1 MNPTVLAT
9 VNQKGGVAKTTSC
22 INIGAAMAREGKKV
36 LLVDTD
42 PQASMTISLG
52 NQQPDQLAP
61 TIADLMTKVMNDVP
75 IAPGEGIL
83 HHPEGIDLLPANIAL
98 AGTEVSLVNAM
109 SRETILK
116 QVLARNRQDYDCII
130 IDCMPSLGM
139 LTINALAAADR
150 VIIPVQ
156 AHYLSAKGLEQL
168 LQTIAKVRRQMN
180 PKLKIDG
187 ILMTMVDGRTNNAKE
202 ITALIRETYG
212 GKIKVFET
220 AIPNSVRAAEASLTG
235 KSILSTT
242 PAARWRRRIVRSRRR
257 CFSLKSSGRKPSL
270 TSYDDIFSTEASRQQ
285 EQIQRLA
292 LSKLHPFKDHPFRVL
307 DDDRMM
313 ETVESVKEYGVLVPI
328 IARPMADGGYEIVSG
343 HRRKR
348 ACELA
353 GLNEIPAIV
362 RDLDDDEAVIIMVDS
377 NLQRENILPSE
388 RAKAYQMKL
397 EAIKHQGERRD
408 LTSRQLVGKLEAADL
423 IGQDTG
429 ESGRQIQRILRLN
442 NLEPPLID
450 KVDAGKL
457 AFTPAVELSY
467 LKPEEQQWLDT
478 ALENTQQTPSLS
490 QAQRMKRES
499 KQGTLSEQ
507 GIMEIMTEN
516 KQTVPAK
523 GSVVLPQEKLTKY
536 FPRSYTTEQMEKV
549 IFKLLDYWMRKRQM
563 SQER

>member
-1 MNPTVLAT
+1 M
-9 VNQKGGVAKTTSC
+9 
-22 INIGAAMAREGKKV
+22 
-36 LLVDTD
+36 
-42 PQASMTISLG
+42 
-52 NQQPDQLAP
+52 
-61 TIADLMTKVMNDVP
+61 
-75 IAPGEGIL
+75 
-83 HHPEGIDLLPANIAL
+83 
-98 AGTEVSLVNAM
+98 
-109 SRETILK
+109 
-116 QVLARNRQDYDCII
+116 
-130 IDCMPSLGM
+130 
-139 LTINALAAADR
+139 
-150 VIIPVQ
+150 
-156 AHYLSAKGLEQL
+156 
-168 LQTIAKVRRQMN
+168 
-180 PKLKIDG
+180 
-187 ILMTMVDGRTNNAKE
+187 
-202 ITALIRETYG
+202 
-212 GKIKVFET
+212 
-220 AIPNSVRAAEASLTG
+220 
-235 KSILSTT
+235 
-242 PAARWRRRIVRSRRR
+242 
-257 CFSLKSSGRKPSL
+257 KSSGRKPSL
-270 TSYDDIFSTEASRQQ
+270 TSYDEIFSTEASRQQ
-285 EQIQRLA
+285 EQIQSLV
-292 LSKLHPFKDHPFRVL
+292 LSELHPFKDHPFRVL

-388 RAKAYQMKL
+388 RAKAYQMKM
-397 EAIKHQGERRD
+397 EAMRRKAGRPSKEN
-408 LTSRQLVGKLEAADL
+408 SRQVVGNFEMADV
-423 IGQDTG
+423 IGKETG
-429 ESGRQIQRILRLN
+429 ESGRQVQRFIRLN

-490 QAQRMKRES
+490 QAQRLKRES

-516 KQTVPAK
+516 KQTIPVK

>member
-1 MNPTVLAT
+1 M
-9 VNQKGGVAKTTSC
+9 
-22 INIGAAMAREGKKV
+22 
-36 LLVDTD
+36 
-42 PQASMTISLG
+42 
-52 NQQPDQLAP
+52 
-61 TIADLMTKVMNDVP
+61 
-75 IAPGEGIL
+75 
-83 HHPEGIDLLPANIAL
+83 
-98 AGTEVSLVNAM
+98 
-109 SRETILK
+109 
-116 QVLARNRQDYDCII
+116 
-130 IDCMPSLGM
+130 
-139 LTINALAAADR
+139 
-150 VIIPVQ
+150 
-156 AHYLSAKGLEQL
+156 
-168 LQTIAKVRRQMN
+168 
-180 PKLKIDG
+180 
-187 ILMTMVDGRTNNAKE
+187 
-202 ITALIRETYG
+202 
-212 GKIKVFET
+212 
-220 AIPNSVRAAEASLTG
+220 
-235 KSILSTT
+235 
-242 PAARWRRRIVRSRRR
+242 
-257 CFSLKSSGRKPSL
+257 KSSGRKPSL

-292 LSKLHPFKDHPFRVL
+292 LSELHPFKDHPFRVL

-353 GLNEIPAIV
+353 GMNEIPAIV

-429 ESGRQIQRILRLN
+429 ESGRQIHRILRLN

-516 KQTVPAK
+516 KQTIPVK

>member
-1 MNPTVLAT
+1 M
-9 VNQKGGVAKTTSC
+9 
-22 INIGAAMAREGKKV
+22 
-36 LLVDTD
+36 
-42 PQASMTISLG
+42 
-52 NQQPDQLAP
+52 
-61 TIADLMTKVMNDVP
+61 
-75 IAPGEGIL
+75 
-83 HHPEGIDLLPANIAL
+83 
-98 AGTEVSLVNAM
+98 
-109 SRETILK
+109 
-116 QVLARNRQDYDCII
+116 
-130 IDCMPSLGM
+130 
-139 LTINALAAADR
+139 
-150 VIIPVQ
+150 
-156 AHYLSAKGLEQL
+156 
-168 LQTIAKVRRQMN
+168 
-180 PKLKIDG
+180 
-187 ILMTMVDGRTNNAKE
+187 
-202 ITALIRETYG
+202 
-212 GKIKVFET
+212 
-220 AIPNSVRAAEASLTG
+220 
-235 KSILSTT
+235 
-242 PAARWRRRIVRSRRR
+242 
-257 CFSLKSSGRKPSL
+257 KSSGRKPSL
-270 TSYDDIFSTEASRQQ
+270 TSYDEIFSTEASRQQ
-285 EQIQRLA
+285 EQIQSLV
-292 LSKLHPFKDHPFRVL
+292 LSELHPFKDHPFRVL

-353 GLNEIPAIV
+353 GMNEIPAIV

-549 IFKLLDYWMRKRQM
+549 IFKLLDYWVRKR
-563 SQER
+563 

>member
-1 MNPTVLAT
+1 M
-9 VNQKGGVAKTTSC
+9 
-22 INIGAAMAREGKKV
+22 
-36 LLVDTD
+36 
-42 PQASMTISLG
+42 
-52 NQQPDQLAP
+52 
-61 TIADLMTKVMNDVP
+61 
-75 IAPGEGIL
+75 
-83 HHPEGIDLLPANIAL
+83 
-98 AGTEVSLVNAM
+98 
-109 SRETILK
+109 
-116 QVLARNRQDYDCII
+116 
-130 IDCMPSLGM
+130 
-139 LTINALAAADR
+139 
-150 VIIPVQ
+150 
-156 AHYLSAKGLEQL
+156 
-168 LQTIAKVRRQMN
+168 
-180 PKLKIDG
+180 
-187 ILMTMVDGRTNNAKE
+187 
-202 ITALIRETYG
+202 
-212 GKIKVFET
+212 
-220 AIPNSVRAAEASLTG
+220 
-235 KSILSTT
+235 
-242 PAARWRRRIVRSRRR
+242 
-257 CFSLKSSGRKPSL
+257 KSSGRKPSL

-292 LSKLHPFKDHPFRVL
+292 LSELHPFKDHPFRVL

-328 IARPMADGGYEIVSG
+328 IARPMPDGGYEIVSG

-353 GLNEIPAIV
+353 GMNEIPAIV

-516 KQTVPAK
+516 KQTVPPK

>member
-1 MNPTVLAT
+1 M
-9 VNQKGGVAKTTSC
+9 
-22 INIGAAMAREGKKV
+22 
-36 LLVDTD
+36 
-42 PQASMTISLG
+42 
-52 NQQPDQLAP
+52 
-61 TIADLMTKVMNDVP
+61 
-75 IAPGEGIL
+75 
-83 HHPEGIDLLPANIAL
+83 
-98 AGTEVSLVNAM
+98 
-109 SRETILK
+109 
-116 QVLARNRQDYDCII
+116 
-130 IDCMPSLGM
+130 
-139 LTINALAAADR
+139 
-150 VIIPVQ
+150 
-156 AHYLSAKGLEQL
+156 
-168 LQTIAKVRRQMN
+168 
-180 PKLKIDG
+180 
-187 ILMTMVDGRTNNAKE
+187 
-202 ITALIRETYG
+202 
-212 GKIKVFET
+212 
-220 AIPNSVRAAEASLTG
+220 
-235 KSILSTT
+235 
-242 PAARWRRRIVRSRRR
+242 
-257 CFSLKSSGRKPSL
+257 KSSGRKPSL

-292 LSKLHPFKDHPFRVL
+292 LSELHPFKDHPFRVL

-353 GLNEIPAIV
+353 GLKEIPAIV

-408 LTSRQLVGKLEAADL
+408 LTSDQVGQKLKVAVERVAENA
-423 IGQDTG
+423 G
-429 ESGRQIQRILRLN
+429 ESKSQVQRFIRLN

-516 KQTVPAK
+516 KQTIPVK

-549 IFKLLDYWMRKRQM
+549 IFKLLDYWVRKRQM

>member
-1 MNPTVLAT
+1 M
-9 VNQKGGVAKTTSC
+9 
-22 INIGAAMAREGKKV
+22 
-36 LLVDTD
+36 
-42 PQASMTISLG
+42 
-52 NQQPDQLAP
+52 
-61 TIADLMTKVMNDVP
+61 
-75 IAPGEGIL
+75 
-83 HHPEGIDLLPANIAL
+83 
-98 AGTEVSLVNAM
+98 
-109 SRETILK
+109 
-116 QVLARNRQDYDCII
+116 
-130 IDCMPSLGM
+130 
-139 LTINALAAADR
+139 
-150 VIIPVQ
+150 
-156 AHYLSAKGLEQL
+156 
-168 LQTIAKVRRQMN
+168 
-180 PKLKIDG
+180 
-187 ILMTMVDGRTNNAKE
+187 
-202 ITALIRETYG
+202 
-212 GKIKVFET
+212 
-220 AIPNSVRAAEASLTG
+220 
-235 KSILSTT
+235 
-242 PAARWRRRIVRSRRR
+242 
-257 CFSLKSSGRKPSL
+257 KSSGRKPSL

-292 LSKLHPFKDHPFRVL
+292 LSELHPFKDHPFRVL

-348 ACELA
+348 ACEMA

-408 LTSRQLVGKLEAADL
+408 LTSDQVGQKLKVAVERVAENA
-423 IGQDTG
+423 G
-429 ESGRQIQRILRLN
+429 ESKSQVQRFIRLN

>member
-1 MNPTVLAT
+1 
-9 VNQKGGVAKTTSC
+9 
-22 INIGAAMAREGKKV
+22 
-36 LLVDTD
+36 
-42 PQASMTISLG
+42 
-52 NQQPDQLAP
+52 
-61 TIADLMTKVMNDVP
+61 
-75 IAPGEGIL
+75 
-83 HHPEGIDLLPANIAL
+83 
-98 AGTEVSLVNAM
+98 
-109 SRETILK
+109 
-116 QVLARNRQDYDCII
+116 
-130 IDCMPSLGM
+130 
-139 LTINALAAADR
+139 
-150 VIIPVQ
+150 
-156 AHYLSAKGLEQL
+156 
-168 LQTIAKVRRQMN
+168 
-180 PKLKIDG
+180 
-187 ILMTMVDGRTNNAKE
+187 
-202 ITALIRETYG
+202 
-212 GKIKVFET
+212 
-220 AIPNSVRAAEASLTG
+220 
-235 KSILSTT
+235 
-242 PAARWRRRIVRSRRR
+242 
-257 CFSLKSSGRKPSL
+257 LKSSGRKPSL

-549 IFKLLDYWMRKRQM
+549 IFKLLDYWVRKRQM

>member
-1 MNPTVLAT
+1 M
-9 VNQKGGVAKTTSC
+9 
-22 INIGAAMAREGKKV
+22 
-36 LLVDTD
+36 
-42 PQASMTISLG
+42 
-52 NQQPDQLAP
+52 
-61 TIADLMTKVMNDVP
+61 
-75 IAPGEGIL
+75 
-83 HHPEGIDLLPANIAL
+83 
-98 AGTEVSLVNAM
+98 
-109 SRETILK
+109 
-116 QVLARNRQDYDCII
+116 
-130 IDCMPSLGM
+130 
-139 LTINALAAADR
+139 
-150 VIIPVQ
+150 
-156 AHYLSAKGLEQL
+156 
-168 LQTIAKVRRQMN
+168 
-180 PKLKIDG
+180 
-187 ILMTMVDGRTNNAKE
+187 
-202 ITALIRETYG
+202 
-212 GKIKVFET
+212 
-220 AIPNSVRAAEASLTG
+220 
-235 KSILSTT
+235 
-242 PAARWRRRIVRSRRR
+242 
-257 CFSLKSSGRKPSL
+257 KSSGRKPSL

-292 LSKLHPFKDHPFRVL
+292 LSELHPFKDHPFRVL

-328 IARPMADGGYEIVSG
+328 IARPMPDGGYEIVSG

-408 LTSRQLVGKLEAADL
+408 LTSDQVGQKLKVAVERVAENA
-423 IGQDTG
+423 G
-429 ESGRQIQRILRLN
+429 ESKSQVQRFIRLN

-516 KQTVPAK
+516 KQTIPVK

>member
-1 MNPTVLAT
+1 M
-9 VNQKGGVAKTTSC
+9 
-22 INIGAAMAREGKKV
+22 
-36 LLVDTD
+36 
-42 PQASMTISLG
+42 
-52 NQQPDQLAP
+52 
-61 TIADLMTKVMNDVP
+61 
-75 IAPGEGIL
+75 
-83 HHPEGIDLLPANIAL
+83 
-98 AGTEVSLVNAM
+98 
-109 SRETILK
+109 
-116 QVLARNRQDYDCII
+116 
-130 IDCMPSLGM
+130 
-139 LTINALAAADR
+139 
-150 VIIPVQ
+150 
-156 AHYLSAKGLEQL
+156 
-168 LQTIAKVRRQMN
+168 
-180 PKLKIDG
+180 
-187 ILMTMVDGRTNNAKE
+187 
-202 ITALIRETYG
+202 
-212 GKIKVFET
+212 
-220 AIPNSVRAAEASLTG
+220 
-235 KSILSTT
+235 
-242 PAARWRRRIVRSRRR
+242 
-257 CFSLKSSGRKPSL
+257 KSSGRKPSL
-270 TSYDDIFSTEASRQQ
+270 TSYDEIFSTEASRQQ
-285 EQIQRLA
+285 EQIQSLV
-292 LSKLHPFKDHPFRVL
+292 LSELHPFKDHPFRVL

-353 GLNEIPAIV
+353 GLKEIPAIV

-516 KQTVPAK
+516 KQTVPPK

>member
-1 MNPTVLAT
+1 M
-9 VNQKGGVAKTTSC
+9 
-22 INIGAAMAREGKKV
+22 
-36 LLVDTD
+36 
-42 PQASMTISLG
+42 
-52 NQQPDQLAP
+52 
-61 TIADLMTKVMNDVP
+61 
-75 IAPGEGIL
+75 
-83 HHPEGIDLLPANIAL
+83 
-98 AGTEVSLVNAM
+98 
-109 SRETILK
+109 
-116 QVLARNRQDYDCII
+116 
-130 IDCMPSLGM
+130 
-139 LTINALAAADR
+139 
-150 VIIPVQ
+150 
-156 AHYLSAKGLEQL
+156 
-168 LQTIAKVRRQMN
+168 
-180 PKLKIDG
+180 
-187 ILMTMVDGRTNNAKE
+187 
-202 ITALIRETYG
+202 
-212 GKIKVFET
+212 
-220 AIPNSVRAAEASLTG
+220 
-235 KSILSTT
+235 
-242 PAARWRRRIVRSRRR
+242 
-257 CFSLKSSGRKPSL
+257 KSSGRKPSL

-292 LSKLHPFKDHPFRVL
+292 LSELHPFKDHPFRVL

-348 ACELA
+348 VCELA

-516 KQTVPAK
+516 KQTIPAK

-549 IFKLLDYWMRKRQM
+549 IFKLLDYWVRKRQM

>member
-1 MNPTVLAT
+1 
-9 VNQKGGVAKTTSC
+9 
-22 INIGAAMAREGKKV
+22 
-36 LLVDTD
+36 
-42 PQASMTISLG
+42 
-52 NQQPDQLAP
+52 
-61 TIADLMTKVMNDVP
+61 
-75 IAPGEGIL
+75 
-83 HHPEGIDLLPANIAL
+83 
-98 AGTEVSLVNAM
+98 
-109 SRETILK
+109 
-116 QVLARNRQDYDCII
+116 
-130 IDCMPSLGM
+130 
-139 LTINALAAADR
+139 
-150 VIIPVQ
+150 
-156 AHYLSAKGLEQL
+156 
-168 LQTIAKVRRQMN
+168 
-180 PKLKIDG
+180 
-187 ILMTMVDGRTNNAKE
+187 
-202 ITALIRETYG
+202 
-212 GKIKVFET
+212 
-220 AIPNSVRAAEASLTG
+220 
-235 KSILSTT
+235 
-242 PAARWRRRIVRSRRR
+242 
-257 CFSLKSSGRKPSL
+257 
-270 TSYDDIFSTEASRQQ
+270 
-285 EQIQRLA
+285 
-292 LSKLHPFKDHPFRVL
+292 
-307 DDDRMM
+307 MM

-467 LKPEEQQWLDT
+467 LKPEEQQWVDT

-516 KQTVPAK
+516 KQTIPAK

-549 IFKLLDYWMRKRQM
+549 IFKLLDYWVRKRQM

>member
-1 MNPTVLAT
+1 M
-9 VNQKGGVAKTTSC
+9 
-22 INIGAAMAREGKKV
+22 
-36 LLVDTD
+36 
-42 PQASMTISLG
+42 
-52 NQQPDQLAP
+52 
-61 TIADLMTKVMNDVP
+61 
-75 IAPGEGIL
+75 
-83 HHPEGIDLLPANIAL
+83 
-98 AGTEVSLVNAM
+98 
-109 SRETILK
+109 
-116 QVLARNRQDYDCII
+116 
-130 IDCMPSLGM
+130 
-139 LTINALAAADR
+139 
-150 VIIPVQ
+150 
-156 AHYLSAKGLEQL
+156 
-168 LQTIAKVRRQMN
+168 
-180 PKLKIDG
+180 
-187 ILMTMVDGRTNNAKE
+187 
-202 ITALIRETYG
+202 
-212 GKIKVFET
+212 
-220 AIPNSVRAAEASLTG
+220 
-235 KSILSTT
+235 
-242 PAARWRRRIVRSRRR
+242 
-257 CFSLKSSGRKPSL
+257 KSSGRKPSL

-292 LSKLHPFKDHPFRVL
+292 LSELHPFKDHPFRVL

-353 GLNEIPAIV
+353 GMNEIPAIV

-408 LTSRQLVGKLEAADL
+408 LTSDQVGQKLRVAVERVAENA
-423 IGQDTG
+423 G
-429 ESGRQIQRILRLN
+429 ESKSQVQRFIRLN

>member
-1 MNPTVLAT
+1 M
-9 VNQKGGVAKTTSC
+9 
-22 INIGAAMAREGKKV
+22 
-36 LLVDTD
+36 
-42 PQASMTISLG
+42 
-52 NQQPDQLAP
+52 
-61 TIADLMTKVMNDVP
+61 
-75 IAPGEGIL
+75 
-83 HHPEGIDLLPANIAL
+83 
-98 AGTEVSLVNAM
+98 
-109 SRETILK
+109 
-116 QVLARNRQDYDCII
+116 
-130 IDCMPSLGM
+130 
-139 LTINALAAADR
+139 
-150 VIIPVQ
+150 
-156 AHYLSAKGLEQL
+156 
-168 LQTIAKVRRQMN
+168 
-180 PKLKIDG
+180 
-187 ILMTMVDGRTNNAKE
+187 
-202 ITALIRETYG
+202 
-212 GKIKVFET
+212 
-220 AIPNSVRAAEASLTG
+220 
-235 KSILSTT
+235 
-242 PAARWRRRIVRSRRR
+242 
-257 CFSLKSSGRKPSL
+257 KSSGRKPSL
-270 TSYDDIFSTEASRQQ
+270 TSYDEIFSTEASRQQ
-285 EQIQRLA
+285 EQIQSLV
-292 LSKLHPFKDHPFRVL
+292 LSELHPFKDHPFRVL

-388 RAKAYQMKL
+388 RAKAYQMKM
-397 EAIKHQGERRD
+397 EAMRRKAGRPSKEN
-408 LTSRQLVGKLEAADL
+408 SRQVVGNFEMADV
-423 IGQDTG
+423 IGKETG
-429 ESGRQIQRILRLN
+429 ESGRQVQRFIRLN

-516 KQTVPAK
+516 KQTIPVK

-549 IFKLLDYWMRKRQM
+549 VFKLLDYWMRKRQM

>member
-1 MNPTVLAT
+1 M
-9 VNQKGGVAKTTSC
+9 
-22 INIGAAMAREGKKV
+22 
-36 LLVDTD
+36 
-42 PQASMTISLG
+42 
-52 NQQPDQLAP
+52 
-61 TIADLMTKVMNDVP
+61 
-75 IAPGEGIL
+75 
-83 HHPEGIDLLPANIAL
+83 
-98 AGTEVSLVNAM
+98 
-109 SRETILK
+109 
-116 QVLARNRQDYDCII
+116 
-130 IDCMPSLGM
+130 
-139 LTINALAAADR
+139 
-150 VIIPVQ
+150 
-156 AHYLSAKGLEQL
+156 
-168 LQTIAKVRRQMN
+168 
-180 PKLKIDG
+180 
-187 ILMTMVDGRTNNAKE
+187 
-202 ITALIRETYG
+202 
-212 GKIKVFET
+212 
-220 AIPNSVRAAEASLTG
+220 
-235 KSILSTT
+235 
-242 PAARWRRRIVRSRRR
+242 
-257 CFSLKSSGRKPSL
+257 KSSGRKPSL

-292 LSKLHPFKDHPFRVL
+292 LSELHPFKDHPFRVL

-313 ETVESVKEYGVLVPI
+313 ETAESVKEYGVLVPI

-408 LTSRQLVGKLEAADL
+408 LTSDQVGQKLKVAVERVAENA
-423 IGQDTG
+423 G
-429 ESGRQIQRILRLN
+429 ESKSQVQRFIRLN

-516 KQTVPAK
+516 KQTIPVK

>member
-1 MNPTVLAT
+1 M
-9 VNQKGGVAKTTSC
+9 
-22 INIGAAMAREGKKV
+22 
-36 LLVDTD
+36 
-42 PQASMTISLG
+42 
-52 NQQPDQLAP
+52 
-61 TIADLMTKVMNDVP
+61 
-75 IAPGEGIL
+75 
-83 HHPEGIDLLPANIAL
+83 
-98 AGTEVSLVNAM
+98 
-109 SRETILK
+109 
-116 QVLARNRQDYDCII
+116 
-130 IDCMPSLGM
+130 
-139 LTINALAAADR
+139 
-150 VIIPVQ
+150 
-156 AHYLSAKGLEQL
+156 
-168 LQTIAKVRRQMN
+168 
-180 PKLKIDG
+180 
-187 ILMTMVDGRTNNAKE
+187 
-202 ITALIRETYG
+202 
-212 GKIKVFET
+212 
-220 AIPNSVRAAEASLTG
+220 
-235 KSILSTT
+235 
-242 PAARWRRRIVRSRRR
+242 
-257 CFSLKSSGRKPSL
+257 KSSGRKPSL

-292 LSKLHPFKDHPFRVL
+292 LSELHPFKDHPFRVL

-328 IARPMADGGYEIVSG
+328 IARPMPDGGYEIVSG

-388 RAKAYQMKL
+388 RAKAYQMKM
-397 EAIKHQGERRD
+397 EAMRRKAGRPSKEN
-408 LTSRQLVGKLEAADL
+408 SRQVVGNFEMADV
-423 IGQDTG
+423 IGKETG
-429 ESGRQIQRILRLN
+429 ESGRQVQRFIRLN

-516 KQTVPAK
+516 KQTIPVK

-549 IFKLLDYWMRKRQM
+549 IFKLLDYWVRKRQM

>member
-1 MNPTVLAT
+1 M
-9 VNQKGGVAKTTSC
+9 
-22 INIGAAMAREGKKV
+22 
-36 LLVDTD
+36 
-42 PQASMTISLG
+42 
-52 NQQPDQLAP
+52 
-61 TIADLMTKVMNDVP
+61 
-75 IAPGEGIL
+75 
-83 HHPEGIDLLPANIAL
+83 
-98 AGTEVSLVNAM
+98 
-109 SRETILK
+109 
-116 QVLARNRQDYDCII
+116 
-130 IDCMPSLGM
+130 
-139 LTINALAAADR
+139 
-150 VIIPVQ
+150 
-156 AHYLSAKGLEQL
+156 
-168 LQTIAKVRRQMN
+168 
-180 PKLKIDG
+180 
-187 ILMTMVDGRTNNAKE
+187 
-202 ITALIRETYG
+202 
-212 GKIKVFET
+212 
-220 AIPNSVRAAEASLTG
+220 
-235 KSILSTT
+235 
-242 PAARWRRRIVRSRRR
+242 
-257 CFSLKSSGRKPSL
+257 KSSGRKPSL

-292 LSKLHPFKDHPFRVL
+292 LSELHPFKDHPFRVL

-353 GLNEIPAIV
+353 GLKEIPAIV

-388 RAKAYQMKL
+388 RAKASQVKM
-397 EAIKHQGERRD
+397 EAMRRKAGRPSKEN
-408 LTSRQLVGKLEAADL
+408 SRQVVGNFEMADV
-423 IGQDTG
+423 IGKETG
-429 ESGRQIQRILRLN
+429 ESGRQVQRFIRLN

-516 KQTVPAK
+516 KQTIPVK

>member
-1 MNPTVLAT
+1 M
-9 VNQKGGVAKTTSC
+9 
-22 INIGAAMAREGKKV
+22 
-36 LLVDTD
+36 
-42 PQASMTISLG
+42 
-52 NQQPDQLAP
+52 
-61 TIADLMTKVMNDVP
+61 
-75 IAPGEGIL
+75 
-83 HHPEGIDLLPANIAL
+83 
-98 AGTEVSLVNAM
+98 
-109 SRETILK
+109 
-116 QVLARNRQDYDCII
+116 
-130 IDCMPSLGM
+130 
-139 LTINALAAADR
+139 
-150 VIIPVQ
+150 
-156 AHYLSAKGLEQL
+156 
-168 LQTIAKVRRQMN
+168 
-180 PKLKIDG
+180 
-187 ILMTMVDGRTNNAKE
+187 
-202 ITALIRETYG
+202 
-212 GKIKVFET
+212 
-220 AIPNSVRAAEASLTG
+220 
-235 KSILSTT
+235 
-242 PAARWRRRIVRSRRR
+242 
-257 CFSLKSSGRKPSL
+257 KSSGRKPSL

-292 LSKLHPFKDHPFRVL
+292 LSELHPFKDHPFRVL

-353 GLNEIPAIV
+353 GMNEIPAIV

-423 IGQDTG
+423 IGKDTG

-549 IFKLLDYWMRKRQM
+549 IFKLLDYWVRKRQM

>member
-1 MNPTVLAT
+1 M
-9 VNQKGGVAKTTSC
+9 
-22 INIGAAMAREGKKV
+22 
-36 LLVDTD
+36 
-42 PQASMTISLG
+42 
-52 NQQPDQLAP
+52 
-61 TIADLMTKVMNDVP
+61 
-75 IAPGEGIL
+75 
-83 HHPEGIDLLPANIAL
+83 
-98 AGTEVSLVNAM
+98 
-109 SRETILK
+109 
-116 QVLARNRQDYDCII
+116 
-130 IDCMPSLGM
+130 
-139 LTINALAAADR
+139 
-150 VIIPVQ
+150 
-156 AHYLSAKGLEQL
+156 
-168 LQTIAKVRRQMN
+168 
-180 PKLKIDG
+180 
-187 ILMTMVDGRTNNAKE
+187 
-202 ITALIRETYG
+202 
-212 GKIKVFET
+212 
-220 AIPNSVRAAEASLTG
+220 
-235 KSILSTT
+235 
-242 PAARWRRRIVRSRRR
+242 
-257 CFSLKSSGRKPSL
+257 KSSGRKPSL

-292 LSKLHPFKDHPFRVL
+292 LSELHPFKDNPFRVL

-328 IARPMADGGYEIVSG
+328 IARPMPDGGYEIVSG

-388 RAKAYQMKL
+388 RAKAYQMKM
-397 EAIKHQGERRD
+397 EAMRRRAGRPSKEN
-408 LTSRQLVGKLEAADL
+408 SRQVVGNFEMADV
-423 IGQDTG
+423 IGKETG
-429 ESGRQIQRILRLN
+429 ESGRQVQRFIRLN

>member
-1 MNPTVLAT
+1 
-9 VNQKGGVAKTTSC
+9 
-22 INIGAAMAREGKKV
+22 
-36 LLVDTD
+36 
-42 PQASMTISLG
+42 
-52 NQQPDQLAP
+52 
-61 TIADLMTKVMNDVP
+61 
-75 IAPGEGIL
+75 
-83 HHPEGIDLLPANIAL
+83 
-98 AGTEVSLVNAM
+98 
-109 SRETILK
+109 
-116 QVLARNRQDYDCII
+116 
-130 IDCMPSLGM
+130 
-139 LTINALAAADR
+139 
-150 VIIPVQ
+150 
-156 AHYLSAKGLEQL
+156 
-168 LQTIAKVRRQMN
+168 
-180 PKLKIDG
+180 
-187 ILMTMVDGRTNNAKE
+187 
-202 ITALIRETYG
+202 
-212 GKIKVFET
+212 
-220 AIPNSVRAAEASLTG
+220 
-235 KSILSTT
+235 
-242 PAARWRRRIVRSRRR
+242 
-257 CFSLKSSGRKPSL
+257 LKSSGRKPSL

-292 LSKLHPFKDHPFRVL
+292 LSELHPFKDHPFRVL

-353 GLNEIPAIV
+353 GMNEIPAIV

-408 LTSRQLVGKLEAADL
+408 LTSDQVGQKLRVAVERVAENA
-423 IGQDTG
+423 G
-429 ESGRQIQRILRLN
+429 ESKSQVQRFIRLN

-516 KQTVPAK
+516 KQTIPAK

-549 IFKLLDYWMRKRQM
+549 IFKLLDYWVRKRQM

>member
-1 MNPTVLAT
+1 M
-9 VNQKGGVAKTTSC
+9 
-22 INIGAAMAREGKKV
+22 
-36 LLVDTD
+36 
-42 PQASMTISLG
+42 
-52 NQQPDQLAP
+52 
-61 TIADLMTKVMNDVP
+61 
-75 IAPGEGIL
+75 
-83 HHPEGIDLLPANIAL
+83 
-98 AGTEVSLVNAM
+98 
-109 SRETILK
+109 
-116 QVLARNRQDYDCII
+116 
-130 IDCMPSLGM
+130 
-139 LTINALAAADR
+139 
-150 VIIPVQ
+150 
-156 AHYLSAKGLEQL
+156 
-168 LQTIAKVRRQMN
+168 
-180 PKLKIDG
+180 
-187 ILMTMVDGRTNNAKE
+187 
-202 ITALIRETYG
+202 
-212 GKIKVFET
+212 
-220 AIPNSVRAAEASLTG
+220 
-235 KSILSTT
+235 
-242 PAARWRRRIVRSRRR
+242 
-257 CFSLKSSGRKPSL
+257 KSSGRKPSL

-292 LSKLHPFKDHPFRVL
+292 LSELHPFKDHPFRVL

-328 IARPMADGGYEIVSG
+328 IARPMPDGGYEIVSG

-353 GLNEIPAIV
+353 GMNEIPAIV

-388 RAKAYQMKL
+388 RAKAYQMKM
-397 EAIKHQGERRD
+397 EAMRRKAGRPSKEN
-408 LTSRQLVGKLEAADL
+408 SRQVVGNFEMADV
-423 IGQDTG
+423 IGKETG
-429 ESGRQIQRILRLN
+429 ESGRQVQRFIRLN

>member
-1 MNPTVLAT
+1 M
-9 VNQKGGVAKTTSC
+9 
-22 INIGAAMAREGKKV
+22 
-36 LLVDTD
+36 
-42 PQASMTISLG
+42 
-52 NQQPDQLAP
+52 
-61 TIADLMTKVMNDVP
+61 
-75 IAPGEGIL
+75 
-83 HHPEGIDLLPANIAL
+83 
-98 AGTEVSLVNAM
+98 
-109 SRETILK
+109 
-116 QVLARNRQDYDCII
+116 
-130 IDCMPSLGM
+130 
-139 LTINALAAADR
+139 
-150 VIIPVQ
+150 
-156 AHYLSAKGLEQL
+156 
-168 LQTIAKVRRQMN
+168 
-180 PKLKIDG
+180 
-187 ILMTMVDGRTNNAKE
+187 
-202 ITALIRETYG
+202 
-212 GKIKVFET
+212 
-220 AIPNSVRAAEASLTG
+220 
-235 KSILSTT
+235 
-242 PAARWRRRIVRSRRR
+242 
-257 CFSLKSSGRKPSL
+257 KSSGRKPSL

-292 LSKLHPFKDHPFRVL
+292 LSELHPFKDHPFRVL

-328 IARPMADGGYEIVSG
+328 IARPMPDGGYEIVSG

-408 LTSRQLVGKLEAADL
+408 LTSDQVGQKLRVAVERVAENA
-423 IGQDTG
+423 G
-429 ESGRQIQRILRLN
+429 ESKSQVQRFIRLN

-516 KQTVPAK
+516 KQTVPVK

-549 IFKLLDYWMRKRQM
+549 IFKLLDYWVRKRQM